1 MNSRGTLLGTGFVPN
16 LVRLLFLLVI
26 LAFFFGSIISLWG
39 TSYQW
44 LAVVIGAFLLGTI
57 VSLLFFRWKAIAFFT
72 LGFLITNFTGAYIAH
87 QQGDV
92 SEARAAYVGVA
103 GRDPAYAVLFP
114 DPLNAWLAEFT
125 PGSQGGNSI
134 SDRPDFDGNKRFV
147 SRVESK
153 KYDPSS
159 VYYLATPDVDM
170 TEKAFVESYRDIAR
184 QHGDWLGYMARCVNG
199 GHASVP
205 LLSQNRGALK
215 EAERTGRSVCG
226 AYTEEAFGIDIEETR
241 ETYLSRLGV
250 STCEESPACMR
261 VKRELKSYGGTFFPE

>member
-1 MNSRGTLLGTGFVPN
+1 MSSRGTLLGNGFVPN

-39 TSYQW
+39 TSFQW
-44 LAVVIGAFLLGTI
+44 LALIIGAFLIGSI
-57 VSLLFFRWKAIAFFT
+57 VSLLFFRWKATAFFT
-72 LGFLITNFTGAYIAH
+72 LGFLITNITGVYIAS

-92 SEARAAYVGVA
+92 SQARAAYVGVA
-103 GRDPAYAVLFP
+103 GSDPAYAVLFP

-125 PGSQGGNSI
+125 PGSLGGNSI
-134 SDRPDFDGNKRFV
+134 SDTPDFDGNKRFV

-170 TEKAFVESYRDIAR
+170 TDKAFVESYWDVAR

-205 LLSQNRGALK
+205 LLRKYRGALK
-215 EAERTGRSVCG
+215 EAERTGRTVCG
-226 AYTEEAFGIDIEETR
+226 AYAEEAFGIDIEQASAA
-241 ETYLSRLGV
+241 YLSRLGV
-250 STCEESPACMR
+250 SSCEESPACMR
-261 VKRELKSYGGTFFPE
+261 VKRDLKSYGDTFFPE

>member
-1 MNSRGTLLGTGFVPN
+1 MGSRGTHLGNGFVPN

-26 LAFFFGSIISLWG
+26 LAFFFGSMISLWG

-44 LAVVIGAFLLGTI
+44 LAIVIAAFLLGTI
-57 VSLLFFRWKAIAFFT
+57 ISLLFFRWKVIAFFT

-87 QQGDV
+87 QQGDG

-114 DPLNAWLAEFT
+114 GPLNAWLAEFT

-134 SDRPDFDGNKRFV
+134 SDRPDFHGNKRFV
-147 SRVESK
+147 SRVDTK
-153 KYDPSS
+153 KYDPSY

-170 TEKAFVESYRDIAR
+170 TEKAFVESYRQIAK

-205 LLSQNRGALK
+205 LLSKNRGALK

-226 AYTEEAFGIDIEETR
+226 AYAEQAFGIDIEETR
-241 ETYLSRLGV
+241 EAYLSRLDV

-261 VKRELKSYGGTFFPE
+261 VKRELKLYGGTFFPE